1 MFGHSLLYSSL
12 LHLMRTLLLCGC
24 HCCHIFAR
32 AAGAGAGCTLPLR
45 PEPARAVS
53 RPPAATASRVYCA
66 LARLGQSD
74 RALDDPVR
82 LRSLFA
88 PTCGGIFLTHL
99 TGFFLFL
106 MDTYSLLLTWKH
118 VDTVQV
124 GLKNSPAAR
133 NAMLCGQHGAST
145 AHDRAAATCNRARR
159 PGRDTDI
166 HRLSTRRHEAARG
179 GACLPPTRRAATA
192 RIRAHVHGH

>member
-1 MFGHSLLYSSL
+1 MAVTPPPVTACCIAPYSLLRGCNS
-12 LHLMRTLLLCGC
+12 C
-24 HCCHIFAR
+24 HCHSCHSRRAPAR
-32 AAGAGAGCTLPLR
+32 AARCLR
-45 PEPARAVS
+45 PEPAHAVS
-53 RPPAATASRVYCA
+53 QPPPATASRVHCA
-66 LARLGQSD
+66 LARTSD